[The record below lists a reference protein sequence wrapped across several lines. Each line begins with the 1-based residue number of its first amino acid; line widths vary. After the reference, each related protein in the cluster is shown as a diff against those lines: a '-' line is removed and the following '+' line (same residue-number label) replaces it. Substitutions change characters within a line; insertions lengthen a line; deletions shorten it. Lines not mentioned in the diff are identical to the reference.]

1 MPPGGGQAP
10 PIPDTARF
18 KPKPGV
24 IETDL
29 ERELV
34 LLDPET
40 REMFSLNATGRVVWR
55 ALSEHPVG
63 ALAARITEAFDVSR
77 ERAEEDVRR
86 ILAELRE
93 AGLIAPSSDAG

>member
-1 MPPGGGQAP
+1 MTPQDQSRP

-18 KPKPGV
+18 DRKPGV

-29 ERELV
+29 EHELV

-40 REMFSLNATGRVVWR
+40 REMYSLNATGRLIWR
-55 ALSEHPVG
+55 ALPEHPVA
-63 ALAARITEAFDVSR
+63 ALADRVTEAFDVAR
-77 ERAEEDVRR
+77 ERALEDVRR

-93 AGLIAPSSDAG
+93 AGLIAPSGDAG